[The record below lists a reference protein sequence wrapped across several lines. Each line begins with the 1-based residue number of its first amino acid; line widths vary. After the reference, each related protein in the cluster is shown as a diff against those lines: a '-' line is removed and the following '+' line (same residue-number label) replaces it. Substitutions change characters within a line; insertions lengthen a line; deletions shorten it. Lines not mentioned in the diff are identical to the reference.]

1 MSKATWFPAVGTI
14 PTEPGVYRW
23 FDEAGRILYVGKA
36 KNLRARL
43 SSYFVDPAR
52 LHERTRRMVGNASR
66 IDWTI
71 VNSEFEALQLEFTW
85 IKQFNPPFNVQF
97 KDDKSYPYLVV
108 SMQEEFPRAFSSRRR
123 TKDGAKYFGPYTQA
137 WAVRETIDTLLKVF
151 PMRTCNTSVFDNAKR
166 TGRPCLLAEIGKC
179 AAPCVGRVTAEEHR
193 KIAKGFADFVS
204 GSAGSLIKN
213 LKAEMQVASDQL
225 NFEKAGRLR
234 DQVGA
239 LEAVNAKS
247 AVVFEDNTSADLFAI
262 AIDAFSAG
270 ISMFKVRDGRIR
282 GARGWVV
289 DLEIERTPE
298 ELLEYA
304 LQNNYDV
311 DDDVPKEI
319 LIPWLPA
326 DEVELTGWL
335 SGKAGVQVK
344 LRVPQRGDKKSL
356 ADTAL
361 ANAKHSLLNYKL
373 KRSTDFTAR
382 STALANLQA
391 ALGLEAPPLTIE
403 CFDVSHLA
411 GTGIVASKVVFVDG
425 LPKKDLYRRF
435 NITDS
440 TDDTESMRQ
449 VITRRCVQLLEGEEG
464 SLPLIVVDGGLPQV
478 NAARNAAKAAGLP
491 HLRIIGLAKRLEEV
505 WTDTSSFPLI
515 LPRASDEL
523 YLLQALRD
531 EAHRFAIGHQR
542 LKRKATISSKL
553 EEIDGVGVA
562 KVRMLLKHFGSA
574 KRVAAATI
582 DELSDVPG
590 IGPVLAAQIHSA
602 FVKN

>member
-23 FDEAGRILYVGKA
+23 FDETGRILYVGKA

-85 IKQFNPPFNVQF
+85 IKEFNPPFNVQF

-108 SMQEEFPRAFSSRRR
+108 SIQEDFPRAFSSRRR

-151 PMRTCNTSVFDNAKR
+151 PIRTCNTSVFDNAKR

-213 LKAEMQVASDQL
+213 LKAEMLVASDQL

-262 AIDAFSAG
+262 AIDDFSAG

-304 LQNNYDV
+304 LQNNYDAE
-311 DDDVPKEI
+311 DDVPKEI
-319 LIPWLPA
+319 LIPWAPA
-326 DEVELTGWL
+326 DEVELAGWL

-361 ANAKHSLLNYKL
+361 TNAKHSLLNYKL

-435 NITDS
+435 NIADS

-449 VITRRCVQLLEGEEG
+449 VITRRCLQLLEGDEE

-478 NAARNAAKAAGLP
+478 NAARNAARAAGLP
-491 HLRIIGLAKRLEEV
+491 NLRIIGLAKRLEEV
-505 WTDTSSFPLI
+505 WTDTSNFPLI

-542 LKRKATISSKL
+542 LKRKASISSKL
-553 EEIDGVGVA
+553 EEIEGVGVA
-562 KVRMLLKHFGSA
+562 KVRLLLKHFGSA

-590 IGPVLAAQIHSA
+590 IGPALAVQIHSA

>member
-1 MSKATWFPAVGTI
+1 MSKATWFPSVGTI

-23 FDEAGRILYVGKA
+23 FDEGGRILYVGKA

-43 SSYFVDPAR
+43 SSYFVEPAR
-52 LHERTRRMVGNASR
+52 LHERTRRMVGSASR

-85 IKQFNPPFNVQF
+85 IKEFNPPFNVQF

-151 PMRTCNTSVFDNAKR
+151 PMRTCNGSIFDNSKR

-179 AAPCVGRVTAEEHR
+179 AAPCVGRVSPVEHR
-193 KIAKGFADFVS
+193 EIAKGFTDFVS
-204 GSAGSLIKN
+204 GNASSLIKN
-213 LKAEMQVASDQL
+213 LKSDMQLASEEL

-234 DQVGA
+234 DQVAA

-247 AVVFEDNTSADLFAI
+247 AVVFDDNTSADLFAM
-262 AIDAFSAG
+262 AIDEFSAG

-289 DLEIERTPE
+289 DLETPRSPE

-304 LQNNYDV
+304 LQHNYDS
-311 DDDVPKEI
+311 DEDVPKEI
-319 LIPWLPA
+319 LVPWDPA
-326 DEVELTGWL
+326 DKAEVIGWL
-335 SGKAGVQVK
+335 SRKAGSQIK

-361 ANAKHSLLNYKL
+361 TNAKHALLNYKL
-373 KRSTDFTAR
+373 KRSTDYTAR

-391 ALGLEAPPLTIE
+391 ALGLESPPITIE
-403 CFDVSHLA
+403 CFDVSHLG
-411 GTGIVASKVVFVDG
+411 GTGVVASKVVFVDG

-435 NITDS
+435 NIAES
-440 TDDTESMRQ
+440 TDDTEAMRQ
-449 VITRRCVQLLEGEEG
+449 VITRRCIQLLEGKEH

-478 NAARNAAKAAGLP
+478 NAARNAAAAAGIQN
-491 HLRIIGLAKRLEEV
+491 LRIIGLAKRLEEV
-505 WTDTSSFPLI
+505 WTDGSNFPLI

-542 LKRKATISSKL
+542 LKRKATISSRL
-553 EEIDGVGVA
+553 EEIDGVGVV

-574 KRVAAATI
+574 KRVAAATVE
-582 DELSDVPG
+582 ELSDVPG
-590 IGPVLAAQIHSA
+590 IGPVLAEQIHA
-602 FVKN
+602 TFVKN

>member
-1 MSKATWFPAVGTI
+1 
-14 PTEPGVYRW
+14 
-23 FDEAGRILYVGKA
+23 
-36 KNLRARL
+36 
-43 SSYFVDPAR
+43 
-52 LHERTRRMVGNASR
+52 MVGNASR

-85 IKQFNPPFNVQF
+85 IKEFNPPFNVQF
-97 KDDKSYPYLVV
+97 KDDKSYPYLVI
-108 SMQEEFPRAFSSRRR
+108 SIQEDFPRAFSSRRR

-151 PMRTCNTSVFDNAKR
+151 PIRTCNTSVFDNAKR

-213 LKAEMQVASDQL
+213 LKAEMLVASDQL

-262 AIDAFSAG
+262 AIDDFSAG

-304 LQNNYDV
+304 LQNNYDA

-319 LIPWLPA
+319 LIPWAPA
-326 DEVELTGWL
+326 DEVELAGWL

-361 ANAKHSLLNYKL
+361 TNAKHSLLNYKL

-435 NITDS
+435 NIADS

-449 VITRRCVQLLEGEEG
+449 VITRRCMQLLVGDKE

-478 NAARNAAKAAGLP
+478 NAARNAARAAGLP

-505 WTDTSSFPLI
+505 WTDTSNFPLI

-553 EEIDGVGVA
+553 EEIEGVGVA
-562 KVRMLLKHFGSA
+562 KVRLLLKHFGSA

-590 IGPVLAAQIHSA
+590 IGPVLAVQIHSA

>member
-52 LHERTRRMVGNASR
+52 LHERTRRMVGSASR

-85 IKQFNPPFNVQF
+85 IKEFNPPFNVQF

-151 PMRTCNTSVFDNAKR
+151 PIRTCNTSVFDNAKR

-179 AAPCVGRVTAEEHR
+179 AAPCVGRVSVAEHQN
-193 KIAKGFADFVS
+193 IAKGFADFVS
-204 GSAGSLIKN
+204 GSAGPLIKN

-247 AVVFEDNTSADLFAI
+247 AVVFGDNTSADLFAI
-262 AIDAFSAG
+262 AIDDFSAG

-304 LQNNYDV
+304 LQNNYDT
-311 DDDVPKEI
+311 DEDVPKEI
-319 LIPWLPA
+319 LIPWAPA
-326 DEVELTGWL
+326 DETELTGWL
-335 SGKAGVQVK
+335 SAKAGAQVK

-361 ANAKHSLLNYKL
+361 TNAKHSLLNYKL

-382 STALANLQA
+382 STALANLQD
-391 ALGLEAPPLTIE
+391 ALGLETPPLTIE

-435 NITDS
+435 NIAES
-440 TDDTESMRQ
+440 NDDTESMRQ
-449 VITRRCVQLLEGEEG
+449 VITRRCLQLLEDGE
-464 SLPLIVVDGGLPQV
+464 SALPLIVVDGGLPQV
-478 NAARNAAKAAGLP
+478 NSARNAALAAGLP
-491 HLRIIGLAKRLEEV
+491 NLRIIGLAKRLEEV
-505 WTDTSSFPLI
+505 WTDTSEFPLI

-553 EEIDGVGVA
+553 EDIDGVGVA
-562 KVRMLLKHFGSA
+562 KVRLLLKHFGSA
-574 KRVAAATI
+574 KRVAAATVE
-582 DELSDVPG
+582 ELSDVPG
-590 IGPVLAAQIHSA
+590 IGPVLAKQIHSA
-602 FVKN
+602 FIKN